1 MKRSYIHDLY
11 PALCLL
17 AVFQSCESDVNF
29 TGGESV
35 PKMVV
40 NSIINTEAEKL
51 VLKLS
56 ESVFAFGSQTQKP
69 VERAELQL
77 TVNGNEVELT
87 FEETKGL
94 HRYYGFPANLSP
106 GDKVEIRGKSPRHDD
121 VYGMDHVPEPAD
133 ITGIKT
139 EWFTGKTDN
148 RSYLR
153 ILITLKDTPREKNYY
168 RVVIRVKN
176 IYEFNGDY
184 DPDWLRYDAHVD
196 QEPLFNYMPNTPWD
210 ETPHRYRVFS
220 DEMIDGKEYT
230 LNIYVQMDKENLW
243 GANPRTFIK
252 AEIHT
257 LSENLYRYLRSVEL
271 AGNGDNFTEPVKIF
285 SNISGGYGVL
295 GIYNINDKII
305 EIER

>member
-1 MKRSYIHDLY
+1 MKRNYIHILY

-29 TGGESV
+29 KGWESA

-40 NSIINTEAEKL
+40 NSIINTEAEKQ

-77 TVNGNEVELT
+77 IVNGNEVELT

-94 HRYYGFPANLSP
+94 HRYYSFPVNLSP
-106 GDKVEIRGKSPRHDD
+106 GDKVEIRGKSPQHDD
-121 VYGMDHVPEPAD
+121 VYGMDYVPEPAD
-133 ITGIKT
+133 ITGVKT

-148 RSYLR
+148 KSYLR
-153 ILITLKDTPREKNYY
+153 ILISIKDIPREKNYY
-168 RVVIRVKN
+168 RVIIRVKD
-176 IYEFNGDY
+176 IYELNGDD
-184 DPDWLRYDAHVD
+184 DPDWLQYDVHVE
-196 QEPLFNYMPNTPWD
+196 QETLFNYIPNTPWD
-210 ETPHRYRVFS
+210 ETSNTYRIFS
-220 DEMIDGKEYT
+220 DELIDGKEYI
-230 LNIYVQMDKENLW
+230 LNIYVQMDKENVW
-243 GANPRTFIK
+243 GSNPQTLIK

>member
-1 MKRSYIHDLY
+1 MKRSYIHNLY
-11 PALCLL
+11 PAFCLL

-29 TGGESV
+29 KSGESV

-40 NSIINTEAEKL
+40 NSIINTEAEKQ

-77 TVNGNEVELT
+77 IVNGNEVELT
-87 FEETKGL
+87 FEETKRL
-94 HRYYGFPANLSP
+94 HRYYSFPANLSP
-106 GDKVEIRGKSPRHDD
+106 GDKVEIQGKSPQHDA
-121 VYGMDHVPEPAD
+121 VYGMDYVPEPAD

-148 RSYLR
+148 KSYLR
-153 ILITLKDTPREKNYY
+153 ILITIKDTPREKNYY
-168 RVVIRVKN
+168 RVVIRVKD
-176 IYEFNGDY
+176 IYELNGDD
-184 DPDWLRYDAHVD
+184 DPDWLQYDVHVE
-196 QEPLFNYMPNTPWD
+196 QEPVFNYMPNTPWD
-210 ETPHRYRVFS
+210 ETPSTYRIFP
-220 DEMIDGKEYT
+220 DELIDGKEYT
-230 LNIYVQMDKENLW
+230 LNIYIQMDKENVW
-243 GANPRTFIK
+243 GSNPQTFIK

-271 AGNGDNFTEPVKIF
+271 AGNGDNFTEPVKKF
-285 SNISGGYGVL
+285 SNINGGYGVL